1 MLAYPVLLPDGRLNA
16 ATTSDSMEGNE
27 MKTLKLWHVV
37 FWGTLV
43 AVGLSLAIGQTP
55 AIAVPAKPAAAKV
68 EAAKD
73 DHAECIAERKVLA
86 MELQLVRQRLTQ
98 SQAELLYI
106 RTGMEADKLSKELE
120 GLRPKPKPADTGK

>member
-1 MLAYPVLLPDGRLNA
+1 MKRLEFWQVLLLIVIVGMLA
-16 ATTSDSMEGNE
+16 M
-27 MKTLKLWHVV
+27 VV
-37 FWGTLV
+37 
-43 AVGLSLAIGQTP
+43 AKAQTP
-55 AIAVPAKPAAAKV
+55 APAKPAAAKV

-73 DHAECIAERKVLA
+73 DHAECAAERKVLA

-120 GLRPKPKPADTGK
+120 GLRPKPKPAGDGK